1 MEAREDIPRV
11 SVDSV
16 QDWRT
21 VKTHYR
27 EAAMEELQ
35 KLLAGQDV
43 GREKDAIVM
52 HLEQFINKTFSLAEP
67 NLRVNGHH
75 FESLDKDGRE
85 MELFDETL
93 DRRIWSLA
101 DTRLQWHKRIADTRR
116 TVPREIEKT
125 LSSLLEQHKEL
136 DSTLLPELSN
146 DVDDQDSTLLDE
158 ASGQRLGEV
167 AQRTTGLVNELDQ
180 TVTEQQER
188 GMRSEVIANEVKSL
202 KP

>member
-52 HLEQFINKTFSLAEP
+52 HLEQVCPFS
-67 NLRVNGHH
+67 
-75 FESLDKDGRE
+75 S
-85 MELFDETL
+85 
-93 DRRIWSLA
+93 
-101 DTRLQWHKRIADTRR
+101 
-116 TVPREIEKT
+116 
-125 LSSLLEQHKEL
+125 
-136 DSTLLPELSN
+136 
-146 DVDDQDSTLLDE
+146 
-158 ASGQRLGEV
+158 
-167 AQRTTGLVNELDQ
+167 
-180 TVTEQQER
+180 
-188 GMRSEVIANEVKSL
+188 
-202 KP
+202 